1 VAIARA
7 TDTAKPSAA
16 GSESNAQDLSPL
28 DFLLSLM
35 RDPETPPDL
44 RGRVVRVVAPYV
56 HPRPGRSPRPENALV
71 IDDPFG
77 FFVDLGAAR
86 ALREDQLRLRLL
98 ERTPHLRPDDREQKE
113 LEASIVERKKALGW
127 PRGYTKSDLAED
139 RTRLSHFWKK
149 RKAPWPH
156 NKLTEEE
163 EAEEA
168 HLAARSDAYY
178 NSPEAIGESQARSRS
193 LLIGLKFF
201 SREPPAT
208 PEEISEFAKL
218 RVLYPSV
225 RGPP

>member
-1 VAIARA
+1 
-7 TDTAKPSAA
+7 
-16 GSESNAQDLSPL
+16 
-28 DFLLSLM
+28 M
-35 RDPETPPDL
+35 
-44 RGRVVRVVAPYV
+44 
-56 HPRPGRSPRPENALV
+56 
-71 IDDPFG
+71 
-77 FFVDLGAAR
+77 
-86 ALREDQLRLRLL
+86 REDQLRLRLL

-225 RGPP
+225 RWGFSSGRLCGGFAAFLQEGRSNANICANPPGSLGL